1 MRLKADITLFIISI
15 IWGSAFVAQRVA
27 GQVGSVYIFNGVRYL
42 LAALVVLPFAFR
54 SFKNANSKL
63 SNGQIKWMAVAGVFL
78 FIASAFQQAGMVYT
92 TAGNAG
98 FITSLYVVLIP
109 IILFTAAS
117 AEEVAKKGAETIDA
131 IDYVVKPFDDAALLF
146 LINRIADLTDQPK
159 K

>member
-1 MRLKADITLFIISI
+1 MAGKKKRILVVDDEPDIVTLIKSRLEANGYEVVSAYNGRDGVEKAQESHPDMILLDLMMPIMD
-15 IWGSAFVAQRVA
+15 GYEA
-27 GQVGSVYIFNGVRYL
+27 GQ
-42 LAALVVLPFAFR
+42 
-54 SFKNANSKL
+54 KL
-63 SNGQIKWMAVAGVFL
+63 KENPK
-78 FIASAFQQAGMVYT
+78 T
-92 TAGNAG
+92 KD
-98 FITSLYVVLIP
+98 IP